1 MNTQIDLQNQAK
13 AKPSINRRGLIG
25 ILANTFDSPF
35 YGQIL
40 ECASN
45 YLLERG
51 YHSIVQSTAKSKA
64 GELNAWISLKTC
76 ECDGFIIHSDS
87 LSDDELVSL
96 LEAHPNSV
104 LMNRY
109 VPQFEEQCVYQGNS
123 YGGQL
128 AGNYLLE
135 MGHRNIAMVTG
146 PACLFEV
153 QERIAGFSKAL
164 SNHTQGLQPKL
175 VIESNFMLE
184 GGAAAIEAI
193 IDSDEQVT
201 AVFFHNDYMA
211 FGALAQC
218 KLLGISVPNDLSIIG
233 YDDLVACSFTAPT
246 LTSIQQPLKRI
257 GEAAAMLIHDLL
269 SNEESPTRIES
280 SRSLLLPELVER
292 ESVGKLGVPHFNTL
306 ISDREL
312 ECLEWTAIGK
322 TSWEISVILG
332 ISESTVS
339 FHLRNATAKLKANNR
354 THAVSISLKRGLI
367 TAQYDKR

>member
-1 MNTQIDLQNQAK
+1 MNIRIDLHNQAK
-13 AKPSINRRGLIG
+13 AETGINRRGLIG
-25 ILANTFDSPF
+25 ILTNTFESPC
-35 YGQIL
+35 YGRIV

-51 YHSIVQSTAKSKA
+51 YHSIVQSTPKSKA
-64 GELNAWISLKTC
+64 GELNAWMSLKTC

-87 LSDDELVSL
+87 LSDDEIVSL

-109 VPQFEEQCVYQGNS
+109 IPQFEEQCVYLGNNC
-123 YGGQL
+123 GGQL

-146 PACLFEV
+146 PTSLFEV
-153 QERIAGFSKAL
+153 RERIAGFNKAL
-164 SNHTQGLQPKL
+164 SDHTQGLQPKL
-175 VIESNFMLE
+175 IIESNFMLE
-184 GGAAAIEAI
+184 GGSAAIEAI

-201 AVFFHNDYMA
+201 AVFFHNDNMA

-233 YDDLVACSFTAPT
+233 YDDLVSCSFTAPT
-246 LTSIQQPLKRI
+246 LTSIHQPLRRI
-257 GEAAAMLIHDLL
+257 GEAAAMLLHDLL
-269 SNEESPTRIES
+269 SDVESPTRDES
-280 SRSLLLPELVER
+280 NRAFLLPELVER
-292 ESVGKLGVPHFNTL
+292 ESVKKLGVPHLNTL

-322 TSWEISVILG
+322 TSWEISIILG

-339 FHLRNATAKLKANNR
+339 FHLRNATAKLNANNR
-354 THAVSISLKRGLI
+354 THAVSISLKKGLI